1 MKNFSA
7 KLIAIAGL
15 AATATAWGQVA
26 FEQVPQL
33 SPEKRQSKA
42 FDKVNRTGLEEDLVS
57 GSEMV
62 LAPDWSP
69 SMLSASDAGA
79 AQVIGYT
86 QYDLQSNAAIDDR
99 VVSGLGETHAAWTL
113 SLQTS
118 PFEDRGTGYN
128 SFDGSTWGDVPSQRL
143 ESVRIGWPSIVELGD
158 GREVVISHAGIETG
172 LHMVRRDVEA
182 GIWEE
187 YDLPNYATL
196 NNGTTVGNLWP
207 RAAVGGLNDET
218 IHVICVSTP
227 IANGGTE
234 YQGQDGALLYY
245 RSVDS
250 GDTWEMQTF
259 PQLDSSNFISMSADA
274 YAIHADGSTVAFAVF
289 NDIQDSFVMISE
301 DAGDNWEY
309 HILADFPV
317 DLYQI
322 DSGLPDS
329 LGYDFDG
336 DGIFAEYLNSDG
348 AGDVHVDEFGTV
360 HCVFGAMY
368 YADADTTDADF
379 SYFPGTNGL
388 QYWREDFGN
397 DSSVTIAYAYDID
410 ESGTLDLEDE
420 IAAYFVN
427 LAGIP
432 SMGSDEDGN
441 LYVSYS
447 AIMENYSSGTQ
458 NYRHVYLVNSQ
469 DNGDSWNSQN
479 ACDLT
484 PDVEYDGYE
493 NVFASIPPRMGDTL
507 EVVFQRDFEPGL
519 HIRGDEDPMDLNEI
533 IALRIPMEVIQSCA
547 FDFGCTDP
555 EACNYSPGANL
566 DDGTCDYESC
576 VGCTDPAA
584 CNYNP
589 SAVFQS
595 FCDYS
600 CYGCTDAEANNY
612 NPSATIDDGS
622 CLYFVTSCAEAG
634 SPNWESYDVGLYA
647 ESSIPTHV
655 FAVPATQEL
664 VLHLPNLVAEPSSGS
679 LYQVLSWDS
688 LEFSGLPQGLSWSD
702 LPMGAAPNS
711 QTCIAYG
718 GTPTQTGLFEVE
730 VTGEMTVSFFGQPLN
745 VGPYAV
751 SLLVQVLP
759 NPNPIPGCTYGHA
772 LNFSPVAT
780 DDDGSCLFSGCTDPE
795 AENFE
800 PFASVDDGSC
810 DLGPCV
816 AACLGDVN
824 GDGSVGTSD
833 LLDLLTAFG
842 IECE

>member
-317 DLYQI
+317 DMYQI

-329 LGYDFDG
+329 LGYDYDG

-368 YADADTTDADF
+368 YADADTTDANF

-484 PDVEYDGYE
+484 PDVEFDGYE

>member
-368 YADADTTDADF
+368 YADADTTDANF

-469 DNGDSWNSQN
+469 DNGDSWNTEE

-484 PDVEYDGYE
+484 PDIDFDGYE
-493 NVFASIPPRMGDTL
+493 SIFASVSPRLTDHIEL
-507 EVVFQRDFEPGL
+507 IYQRDFEPGL
-519 HIRGDEDPMDLNEI
+519 HIRGDEDPMDVNDIVHLRVPIADLGECADIDFEDWVGVAEAFQPGQVQVFPNPANSVVELI
-533 IALRIPMEVIQSCA
+533 IDR
-547 FDFGCTDP
+547 
-555 EACNYSPGANL
+555 PGAHDVRVL
-566 DDGTCDYESC
+566 DVEGRQHMAWTTTGLVERMDVRGLTP
-576 VGCTDPAA
+576 GM
-584 CNYNP
+584 
-589 SAVFQS
+589 
-595 FCDYS
+595 
-600 CYGCTDAEANNY
+600 
-612 NPSATIDDGS
+612 
-622 CLYFVTSCAEAG
+622 YFVELTQG
-634 SPNWESYDVGLYA
+634 TQRTVVRL
-647 ESSIPTHV
+647 
-655 FAVPATQEL
+655 AVQ
-664 VLHLPNLVAEPSSGS
+664 
-679 LYQVLSWDS
+679 
-688 LEFSGLPQGLSWSD
+688 
-702 LPMGAAPNS
+702 
-711 QTCIAYG
+711 
-718 GTPTQTGLFEVE
+718 
-730 VTGEMTVSFFGQPLN
+730 
-745 VGPYAV
+745 
-751 SLLVQVLP
+751 
-759 NPNPIPGCTYGHA
+759 
-772 LNFSPVAT
+772 
-780 DDDGSCLFSGCTDPE
+780 
-795 AENFE
+795 
-800 PFASVDDGSC
+800 
-810 DLGPCV
+810 
-816 AACLGDVN
+816 
-824 GDGSVGTSD
+824 
-833 LLDLLTAFG
+833 
-842 IECE
+842 